1 MLLVQDIYFF
11 PLGRTIS
18 PSMYLGLSRQGEL
31 PFITSELNQVFLIWS
46 KSPFMTF
53 PACFFTLHGR
63 EFLPFRELDILQINF
78 FCATFERPL
87 LSPQVSIH
95 IPTLKSTGILH
106 CNPHENYPNYNAPV
120 KIYH

>member
-1 MLLVQDIYFF
+1 MLLVQDIYLF

-31 PFITSELNQVFLIWS
+31 QFITSELNQVFLILS
-46 KSPFMTF
+46 KSPLMTF
-53 PACFFTLHGR
+53 LACFFTLHGR
-63 EFLPFRELDILQINF
+63 EFLPFRDLDILQINF

-95 IPTLKSTGILH
+95 SPTLKSTWILH
-106 CNPHENYPNYNAPV
+106 CNPHENYPNYNGPD